1 MRDEKVQMN
10 NPKKI
15 DLAAL
20 LQKDDAPKIPRICY
34 ELECSSIA
42 LPGDE
47 FSAEHTVKQA
57 GKQAS
62 FPARKNGRIA
72 GVSPCKQAVANG

>member
-1 MRDEKVQMN
+1 MS

-20 LQKDDAPKIPRICY
+20 LQDDDAPTILPICH
-34 ELECSSIA
+34 ELERGNFA
-42 LPGDE
+42 QPDGE
-47 FSAEHTVKQA
+47 FCAEHT
-57 GKQAS
+57 GKQAVEAGR
-62 FPARKNGRIA
+62 FPARKNGFA